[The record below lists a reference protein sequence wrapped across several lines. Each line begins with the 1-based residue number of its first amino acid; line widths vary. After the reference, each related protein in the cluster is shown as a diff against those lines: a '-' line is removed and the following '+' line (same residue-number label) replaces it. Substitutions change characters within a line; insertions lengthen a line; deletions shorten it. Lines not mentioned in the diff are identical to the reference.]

1 MSISN
6 STFSFQDFDN
16 VLATSMSGSSV
27 VGTTRSSGGS
37 TAPSS
42 TVSPSGESSLA
53 LAVSLLTT
61 KIHALWVPA
70 STKSYC
76 FGVVNHH
83 KFCIKPSEGGSACAI
98 ASHQRK
104 FTPTPGHA
112 YLLDTEIRAFCTPCY
127 DGTLLSPAQVLRLHG
142 VTFTRAD
149 WDSLFAQLAAKTPP
163 KWLAFEIDTSPEPV
177 LPSGQQFLQG
187 GARELLSPRDG
198 GLLHSVPSLSFD
210 TSVDGEDLAAD
221 VDWTSHSTLVFHVRR
236 LSSHFASLQAK
247 WRKAFMEVD
256 AGYSVLVQDLHQLQE
271 NTSAVR
277 GDLGTPPLDSTFQ
290 LSWEGLVTCL
300 QQFSALSATV
310 SNQVNT
316 LDELD
321 AKHSTLHQ
329 VVTDSCLSLADS
341 SSDLSTKVNELTS
354 SLRALESRVLRLIPF
369 LQQVRR
375 NPVDSTSPVSAD
387 HPDFS
392 AVLHRVK
399 KLETLVDNIQTRQ
412 QSWEST
418 CQDMFLSNPSSSPT
432 PLAAQIQE
440 LSAQMKQLKLRVV
453 GKGVQIGKK
462 FSNRL
467 MRSRRG

>member
-1 MSISN
+1 MSISY
-6 STFSFQDFDN
+6 STFSFEDFDN
-16 VLATSMSGSSV
+16 VLATSMSGSLV

-163 KWLAFEIDTSPEPV
+163 KWLAFEIDTSPEPI
-177 LPSGQQFLQG
+177 LSSGQQFLHG

-210 TSVDGEDLAAD
+210 NSVDGEDLVAD
-221 VDWTSHSTLVFHVRR
+221 ADWTSHSTLVFHVRR
-236 LSSHFASLQAK
+236 LSSHFASLKAK
-247 WRKAFMEVD
+247 W
-256 AGYSVLVQDLHQLQE
+256 
-271 NTSAVR
+271 
-277 GDLGTPPLDSTFQ
+277 
-290 LSWEGLVTCL
+290 
-300 QQFSALSATV
+300 
-310 SNQVNT
+310 
-316 LDELD
+316 
-321 AKHSTLHQ
+321 
-329 VVTDSCLSLADS
+329 
-341 SSDLSTKVNELTS
+341 
-354 SLRALESRVLRLIPF
+354 
-369 LQQVRR
+369 
-375 NPVDSTSPVSAD
+375 
-387 HPDFS
+387 
-392 AVLHRVK
+392 
-399 KLETLVDNIQTRQ
+399 
-412 QSWEST
+412 
-418 CQDMFLSNPSSSPT
+418 
-432 PLAAQIQE
+432 
-440 LSAQMKQLKLRVV
+440 
-453 GKGVQIGKK
+453 
-462 FSNRL
+462 
-467 MRSRRG
+467 